1 MKFPRN
7 VVSVLMASAGL
18 SQASA
23 FVPAASFAGKS
34 TIGEGGRSAATPN
47 RNVFLNLAS
56 ASDDED
62 ELELKDYEKGGGKN
76 EGLSKLLMMK
86 DFDPDDEDDDELVKE
101 YLDTA
106 IAALEVDEA
115 RSKGSF
121 FSTPLSLLR
130 LLRSRIRKI
139 KSLDYETYSNH
150 PEVSVFIVFSI
161 DYIFPQRFSFSTSLL
176 TYIILLSKVPRR

>member
-1 MKFPRN
+1 MKSQRN
-7 VVSVLMASAGL
+7 AIISVLLASAGL

-47 RNVFLNLAS
+47 RNVVLNLAS

-62 ELELKDYEKGGGKN
+62 ELELKEYEKGGGKN
-76 EGLSKLLMMK
+76 EGLSKLMMMK

-139 KSLDYETYSNH
+139 KSLDYDTYSNH
-150 PEVSVFIVFSI
+150 PEVSIFICIQLIASSHQSA
-161 DYIFPQRFSFSTSLL
+161 YTH
-176 TYIILLSKVPRR
+176 IIIKSSQTLIYQV

>member
-7 VVSVLMASAGL
+7 AFISVLVASAGL

-34 TIGEGGRSAATPN
+34 TIGVGGRSAATPN

-62 ELELKDYEKGGGKN
+62 EELELKEYEKGGGKN
-76 EGLSKLLMMK
+76 SGLSKLMMMK
-86 DFDPDDEDDDELVKE
+86 DFDPDDEDDEELVKE
-101 YLDTA
+101 VLDTA
-106 IAALEVDEA
+106 IVVLEADEA
-115 RSKGSF
+115 RSRLSSF
-121 FSTPLSLLR
+121 RGALSLLK
-130 LLRSRIRKI
+130 LLRSRIRNL
-139 KSLDYETYSNH
+139 KSLDYDTYGNH

-161 DYIFPQRFSFSTSLL
+161 DCIFPPVA
-176 TYIILLSKVPRR
+176 YNILLSLKVPRR